1 MEGTWQAQS
10 AALNGLRAIAE
21 VVLSGWRC
29 KARPGTGYSSLR
41 VVQATEIYLRGRGE
55 HRYAMRYL
63 EQWFG
68 SPPRARGTHFL

>member
-1 MEGTWQAQS
+1 VEGTWQAQS

-55 HRYAMRYL
+55 HLIMPSTASISY
-63 EQWFG
+63 G